1 MTRSMTAPL
10 VHIRKLGINNIYNC
24 ISVRVTHAIILET
37 KDKVRP
43 ETVLQQTG
51 DNVDM
56 SRRFSDVRGNLAKRS
71 VRNLSSLRSDT

>member
-1 MTRSMTAPL
+1 M
-10 VHIRKLGINNIYNC
+10 
-24 ISVRVTHAIILET
+24 
-37 KDKVRP
+37 RP

-71 VRNLSSLRSDT
+71 VQLETNVLYSNEIILSQFIKHKVP

>member
-1 MTRSMTAPL
+1 M
-10 VHIRKLGINNIYNC
+10 
-24 ISVRVTHAIILET
+24 ISVGVRVTDDDVILET
-37 KDKVRP
+37 KDKMRP

-71 VRNLSSLRSDT
+71 VQLETNVLYSNEIILSQFIKHKVP

>member
-1 MTRSMTAPL
+1 M
-10 VHIRKLGINNIYNC
+10 
-24 ISVRVTHAIILET
+24 ISVGVRVISDDVILET

-56 SRRFSDVRGNLAKRS
+56 TRRFSDVRGNLAKR
-71 VRNLSSLRSDT
+71 

>member
-1 MTRSMTAPL
+1 MYNRDLVKVTTLTDMTRSMTAPL
-10 VHIRKLGINNIYNC
+10 VHIRKLGIIG
-24 ISVRVTHAIILET
+24 SGVRVIHNDVILET

-56 SRRFSDVRGNLAKRS
+56 TRRFSDVRGNLAKR
-71 VRNLSSLRSDT
+71 